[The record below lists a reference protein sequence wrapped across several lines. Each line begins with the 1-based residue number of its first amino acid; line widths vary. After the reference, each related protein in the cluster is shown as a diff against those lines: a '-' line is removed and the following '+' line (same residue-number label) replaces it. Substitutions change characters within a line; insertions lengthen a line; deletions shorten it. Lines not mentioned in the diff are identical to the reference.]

1 MKGLKKIIVEPIKL
15 EKGVAFGVKVELEKA
30 PLLLIKAEKG
40 FVMCGYLNVAAAN
53 SLGEV
58 AARVSGVASFEDVLD
73 ARVIE
78 VSNKAKELGITVGMT
93 GREALEKMF

>member
-1 MKGLKKIIVEPIKL
+1 MRGLRKIIVEPVKL
-15 EKGVAFGVKVELEKA
+15 EKGVALGVKVELGKA

-53 SLGEV
+53 SLGEA
-58 AARVSGVASFEDVLD
+58 AARVIGVASFEDVLN
-73 ARVIE
+73 AGVVE
-78 VSNKAKELGITVGMT
+78 VSDKARELGITPGMT